1 MDGKKT
7 ANKQQQILGQK
18 LIIKLYLE
26 GHPRSHFML
35 H

>member
-18 LIIKLYLE
+18 LIFKLSLE
-26 GHPRSHFML
+26 GNPRSHFML